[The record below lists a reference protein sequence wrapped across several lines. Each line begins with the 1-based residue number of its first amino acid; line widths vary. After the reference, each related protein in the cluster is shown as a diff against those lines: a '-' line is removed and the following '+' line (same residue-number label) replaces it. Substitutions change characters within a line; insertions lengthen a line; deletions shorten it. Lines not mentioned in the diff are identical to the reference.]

1 MPRTRL
7 KACGW
12 PAFQPEASDGAA
24 MPGIPTATKSG
35 SIPPA
40 TGTDEP
46 AWVDD
51 VLHFWFEELTHA
63 DWFRKDEAIDAR
75 IRDRFLLLHARL
87 LAGDI
92 TPPDTPRGM
101 LAAVI
106 VLDQFSRN
114 LFRHDARAYAADPLA
129 RRIAQ
134 AAIGHGFDAVLAL
147 HQRQFFYLPF
157 EHSEDPRD
165 QQVAVSL
172 IEPLRDPEMIRYAV
186 AHQSIIDR
194 FGRFPH
200 RNAILG
206 RASTPE
212 EIEFLKS
219 PMSSF

>member
-1 MPRTRL
+1 
-7 KACGW
+7 
-12 PAFQPEASDGAA
+12 
-24 MPGIPTATKSG
+24 MPGTPTATEPG
-35 SIPPA
+35 SISPA
-40 TGTDEP
+40 TGTVEP

-51 VLHFWFEELTHA
+51 VLRFWFEELSSA

-75 IRDRFLLLHARL
+75 IRERFLSLHARL
-87 LAGDI
+87 LAGELA
-92 TPPDTPRGM
+92 PPDTPRGL
-101 LAAVI
+101 LAAVL

-114 LFRHDARAYAADPLA
+114 LFRHDARAYAADPVA

-134 AAIGHGFDAVLAL
+134 TAIGHGFDAVMAL

-165 QQVAVSL
+165 QRMAVSL
-172 IEPLRDPEMIRYAV
+172 TEPLGDPEMIRYAI
-186 AHQSIIDR
+186 AHQRIIDR

-206 RASTPE
+206 RRSTPE
-212 EIEFLKS
+212 EIEFLKL